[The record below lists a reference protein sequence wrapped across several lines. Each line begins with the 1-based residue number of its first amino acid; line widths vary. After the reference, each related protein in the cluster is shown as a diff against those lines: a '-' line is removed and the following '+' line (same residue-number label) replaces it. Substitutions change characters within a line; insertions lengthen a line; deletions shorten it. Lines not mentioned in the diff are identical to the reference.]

1 MRITYTY
8 SFCVLT
14 ITLAITTGFSQI
26 QQEFLLLYC
35 PLHELLHS
43 FHPILP
49 EEAAVREE

>member
-1 MRITYTY
+1 MRIAYTY

-14 ITLAITTGFSQI
+14 MTLSVTTGFSQI
-26 QQEFLLLYC
+26 QQEFLLLYY
-35 PLHELLHS
+35 PLHALLHS